1 MAQLDVTK
9 AVVTIDA
16 MGCQKKISE
25 QIVQQGGH
33 YLPTERFFRS
43 MKHEHL
49 NYEKFDAYET
59 AKLSII
65 DYLAFHNGRRSHSTL
80 GYLFPL
86 EFEREF
92 YGMPTEQVSGFC

>member
-1 MAQLDVTK
+1 LAQLDVTK

-43 MKHEHL
+43 MKH
-49 NYEKFDAYET
+49 
-59 AKLSII
+59 
-65 DYLAFHNGRRSHSTL
+65 LAFHNGRRSHSTL